1 MRMELR
7 LKEILAD
14 RGMEQKELAE
24 LTGLTTRTI
33 SELCNNKSKQYP
45 KGALEKIMTALELRE
60 PNDLFSVY
68 TENNPAN

>member
-7 LKEILAD
+7 LKEILTE

-24 LTGLTTRTI
+24 LTGLTTRTV

-45 KGALEKIMTALELRE
+45 KGALEKIMTALDIRDMNEL
-60 PNDLFSVY
+60 FIIK
-68 TENNPAN
+68 